1 MKMKFLM
8 QNGQNNYKISQLLD
22 ITTDKIYI
30 YLQIAP
36 KALIDKI
43 ISNII

>member
-1 MKMKFLM
+1 MNMKFLM

-30 YLQIAP
+30 YLQIAS
-36 KALIDKI
+36 KALNNKI
-43 ISNII
+43 ISKII